1 MNAPDRPSFPLSETV
16 EIRGLAR
23 QDDFKCRPEGAGDGA
38 ANSQRAI
45 APDCRCQQLV
55 NNLWEKK
62 KHNHATLF
70 LPLHDAF
77 PRLHLI
83 KTASLSPHHHP
94 ASQTSPSLSIKI
106 PKISVMAG
114 CNIKHFNIQDNVFE
128 LFLLAEGEKKIEEK
142 VYSGKPPFFD
152 SAVAPLLTPPQGM
165 SNTSDFILN
174 KEDHTLGNLLS
185 EHLKLHPNVYMA
197 GYKRTEHVLS
207 LRTRLAHPNVPQ
219 LFIRVQTDG
228 SKTPREV
235 FCAVCEKLIN
245 QLESLHQAF
254 TREWELRR
262 ITNIGEQ
269 AMQANGH

>member
-1 MNAPDRPSFPLSETV
+1 
-16 EIRGLAR
+16 
-23 QDDFKCRPEGAGDGA
+23 
-38 ANSQRAI
+38 
-45 APDCRCQQLV
+45 
-55 NNLWEKK
+55 
-62 KHNHATLF
+62 
-70 LPLHDAF
+70 
-77 PRLHLI
+77 
-83 KTASLSPHHHP
+83 
-94 ASQTSPSLSIKI
+94 
-106 PKISVMAG
+106 MAG
-114 CNIKHFNIQDNVFE
+114 CNSRHYNIQDNNFSFE

-142 VYSGKPPFFD
+142 VYSGKILFD
-152 SAVAPLLTPPQGM
+152 SAVASLLTPPQGM
-165 SNTSDFILN
+165 SNTSDFILK

-197 GYKRTEHVLS
+197 GYKS
-207 LRTRLAHPNVPQ
+207 QKP

-269 AMQANGH
+269 AMQSNGH

>member
-1 MNAPDRPSFPLSETV
+1 MS
-16 EIRGLAR
+16 
-23 QDDFKCRPEGAGDGA
+23 
-38 ANSQRAI
+38 
-45 APDCRCQQLV
+45 
-55 NNLWEKK
+55 
-62 KHNHATLF
+62 
-70 LPLHDAF
+70 
-77 PRLHLI
+77 
-83 KTASLSPHHHP
+83 
-94 ASQTSPSLSIKI
+94 
-106 PKISVMAG
+106 G
-114 CNIKHFNIQDNVFE
+114 CNSKHFNIQDNVFE
-128 LFLLAEGEKKIEEK
+128 LFLLSDGEKKIEEK
-142 VYSGKPPFFD
+142 VYSGEPILG
-152 SAVAPLLTPPQGM
+152 SAVAPLLTLSRGM
-165 SNTSDFILN
+165 SNTSDFVLN

-197 GYKRTEHVLS
+197 GYK
-207 LRTRLAHPNVPQ
+207 LAHPNVPQ